1 VKFSLILL
9 LIILFSCQS
18 TSQNFDAKLFF
29 ETSIK
34 NSKAKAFEFVNLY
47 FTQKNFKKAHELLC
61 PDIAEITPLSSLE
74 AVYEQLNKFADLKQF
89 KNSEIIDVN
98 VQLHET
104 EPYGL
109 VNYVVVLKDD
119 DDQKLTGSVTFRANE
134 TCMWGWRFQPMMI
147 KSFDVDS

>member
-1 VKFSLILL
+1 M
-9 LIILFSCQS
+9 
-18 TSQNFDAKLFF
+18 
-29 ETSIK
+29 
-34 NSKAKAFEFVNLY
+34 
-47 FTQKNFKKAHELLC
+47 
-61 PDIAEITPLSSLE
+61 E